1 MLRKVLILVI
11 ITMFFLP
18 CSMATGIFDTGRPR
32 VRIDAVEVPVL
43 LNDEPIRVG
52 DVFPIDIY
60 LTNERLVFRFNGE
73 VIVYLTCVGICQ
85 KEIGRG
91 ENVVITPRTENQK
104 IQVDCTIDALDA
116 NLIQQKYDIKVV
128 LYERKILGGF
138 REKDSS
144 TIESINIVTEL
155 WEKDKVKIINF
166 KPPEN
171 WSTKGDFS
179 GLNVKA
185 TEKENVYV
193 NVVNSGAYEYDVVL
207 RVDLVEKTSL
217 GIPLTEGFGEIKK
230 EIGKEYRTLKP
241 GEDKE
246 ICVCCELKD
255 ADRDKREFNLRATL
269 LVDID
274 GVLYEVDES
283 TIQSVKVP
291 IESWGDALIV
301 YGPWMWIIVIA
312 ATGTLLLIVYTIRVI
327 WPYSKYKKHELEVKM
342 KNKTSKEKK
351 E

>member
-11 ITMFFLP
+11 ITMLFLP
-18 CSMATGIFDTGRPR
+18 CSMATGIFDTSRPR
-32 VRIDAVEVPVL
+32 VRIDDVEVPL
-43 LNDEPIRVG
+43 LPNNEPIKVG
-52 DVFPIDIY
+52 DVFPIDIC
-60 LTNERLVFRFNGE
+60 LTNERLIFRFSGE
-73 VIVYLTCVGICQ
+73 AIVYLTCVGICQ
-85 KEIGRG
+85 KEIGRK
-91 ENVVITPRTENQK
+91 ENIVITPRSENQE

-116 NLIQQKYDIKVV
+116 NSIQQKYDIKVV
-128 LYERKILGGF
+128 LYEKKILGGF
-138 REKDSS
+138 KEVDSS
-144 TIESINIVTEL
+144 TIESVNIVTEF
-155 WEKDKVKIINF
+155 WEKDKVKILNF

-185 TEKENVYV
+185 TEKESVYV
-193 NVVNSGAYEYDVVL
+193 DVLNSGAYEYDVVV

-230 EIGKEYRTLKP
+230 EIGEEYATLEP

-246 ICVCCELKD
+246 ICVCCELKE
-255 ADRDKREFNLRATL
+255 ADRDKRVFNLQATL
-269 LVDID
+269 FVDID

-283 TIQSVKVP
+283 TIQSVKVS

-301 YGPWMWIIVIA
+301 YGPWIWIIIIA
-312 ATGTLLLIVYTIRVI
+312 ATGTLLLIVYTVRVI
-327 WPYSKYKKHELEVKM
+327 WPYSKYKKRELEVKM